1 MKTNNQQNFI
11 NAHRKKHHLITFLRF
26 CILVLF
32 LSLWEISARLHWID
46 TFFFSSPG
54 GILTCFLSLIKN
66 HTLLLHTG
74 TTLYETMVSFFFVLL
89 LSFICALL
97 LWFFPTFAKCTEPFL
112 VALNS
117 LPKSAL
123 APLILVWLGTGRN
136 TIIITGI
143 SVALFGSIISF
154 QTAFQECE
162 NDKLILI
169 KTLGGNKIQ
178 EFQYVVFPSA
188 LPTLLSTAKVD
199 IGLTLVGVIIGE
211 FLAAKQGL
219 GYLIIYGSQ
228 VFKLNLVIT
237 SIMILCIMSVLL
249 YQVMEIIIHSYKK
262 RAS

>member
-1 MKTNNQQNFI
+1 MKTNYQKEYI
-11 NAHRKKHHLITFLRF
+11 IAHRRKHHIITLSRFIILFVFLLLWEISAAFKWIDSFFFSSPSSIMKCFWSLIMDHTFFLHAGTTLYETLVSF
-26 CILVLF
+26 FLVLF
-32 LSLWEISARLHWID
+32 LSL
-46 TFFFSSPG
+46 FFS
-54 GILTCFLSLIKN
+54 
-66 HTLLLHTG
+66 
-74 TTLYETMVSFFFVLL
+74 
-89 LSFICALL
+89 LL

-123 APLILVWLGTGRN
+123 APLILVWLGTGTK

-154 QTAFQECE
+154 QTAFMECE
-162 NDKLILI
+162 SDKLILI
-169 KTLGGNKIQ
+169 QTLGGNRIQ
-178 EFQYVVFPSA
+178 QFLYVVFPSS

-237 SIMILCIMSVLL
+237 SIMILCVMSILL
-249 YQVMEIIIHSYKK
+249 YQGMEILIHSYKK
-262 RAS
+262 NAP